1 MPRTGGVYSPPAG
14 TKGVPNTTIQS
25 VPYNTL
31 IDDLAADANAARP
44 VTAGGTGATSAGG
57 ARTAL
62 GVEIGTNVQ
71 AYDAGLQ
78 SIAGLVTVADQMIYT
93 TALDVYATTAL
104 TPFARTLLDDAD
116 AATARAT
123 LGANNASNLTAGT
136 VSDARL
142 PTTMGGKT
150 FSAPI
155 TAKDTAAIDSDG
167 NRSIVLRSAAGV
179 TRGMVRHDQGA
190 NAIIVSLFDPAGTW
204 YRDLVL
210 NHDGG
215 ISWGNNKV
223 WHAGN
228 DGSGSGLDADMVR
241 GLYPDVNATAAS
253 LVQRGVG
260 GAVNVQDITATRGN
274 GTGVIFLG
282 GGSRYLHYDGAK
294 YVMPSAGLTIG
305 SELNIAGGAI
315 YQGDGNVYMPWAG
328 NYLSNVLNS
337 KITTDGRAYPRRIGG
352 GDLNFNWSGQG
363 GQPSWLWGG
372 NDGINMYVYNPSNF
386 SVNYANSAGYAAGAG
401 NADTVDGYHATD
413 FSQIYKGTNRDETN
427 LPIGTYLLVYYG
439 AAVDRH
445 LGVAVYFSGTT
456 GFNISASGAQL
467 SGTWRTRGC
476 LTYSGSNNI
485 VLVQRVA

>member
-44 VTAGGTGATSAGG
+44 VTAGGTGATSASG

-93 TALDVYATTAL
+93 TALDAYATTAL

-142 PTTMGGKT
+142 PTTMAGKT

-155 TAKDTAAIDSDG
+155 TAKDTVAIDSDG
-167 NRSIVLRSAAGV
+167 NRSVVLRSAAGV

-228 DGSGSGLDADMVR
+228 DGINSGLDADMVR
-241 GLYPDVNATAAS
+241 GMYPDVNASAGS

-282 GGSRYLHYDGAK
+282 GGARYLHYDGAN
-294 YVMPSAGLTIG
+294 YIMPAAGLGIGGNLTIT
-305 SELNIAGGAI
+305 GGAI
-315 YQGDGNVYMPWAG
+315 FQGDGNVYMPWAG
-328 NYLSNVLNS
+328 TYLSTLLNS
-337 KITTDGRAYPRRIGG
+337 KITADGRSYPRRVGG
-352 GDLNFNWSGQG
+352 GDINFHWSGQG
-363 GQPSWLWGG
+363 GQPTWLWGG
-372 NDGINMYVYNPSNF
+372 SDGTNMYVYNPSNF
-386 SVNYANSAGYAAGAG
+386 SVNYANSAGYAGSSG
-401 NADTVDGYHATD
+401 TADTVDGYHAID
-413 FSQIYKGTNRDETN
+413 LSQIYKGDNANETN
-427 LPIGTYLLVYYG
+427 YPIGTYIFAQGAANRNASTAVYYDAGNSIRYNTSAGG
-439 AAVDRH
+439 A
-445 LGVAVYFSGTT
+445 
-456 GFNISASGAQL
+456 L
-467 SGTWRTRGC
+467 SGTWRGRGHEDQ
-476 LTYSGSNNI
+476 SGNRAT
-485 VLVQRVA
+485 LLQRIA